1 MHTEKLIINGY
12 GSSNGGEF
20 HKVQLN
26 GKGTVNGNIDCDE
39 FECNGS
45 GSVNGDLKS
54 ENTKISGSGKVDGT
68 VSTGNM
74 RIDGKA
80 TITKDVKANNLKIA
94 GKGTIGG
101 TLTGEEL
108 KIRGQA
114 TIDGNCE
121 VDIFSSEGQ
130 FTIGGLLS
138 ADEIDIDIHG
148 TCRVKEIGGQTIKVR
163 HRPTAFSG
171 LFKTVFGSHLEAEL
185 LEGDNIDID
194 YVQIKTVRGNNVTV
208 GPNCEIGLIEYTGVL
223 HVDKN
228 AKVKEIQQV

>member
-68 VSTGNM
+68 VSTENM

-194 YVQIKTVRGNNVTV
+194 YVKIKTVRGNNVTV
-208 GPNCEIGLIEYTGVL
+208 GPNCEIGLIEYKGVL

>member
-54 ENTKISGSGKVDGT
+54 ERTRISGSGKVDGQVNT
-68 VSTGNM
+68 ENM

-80 TITKDVKANNLKIA
+80 TITKNVSANNMKIS
-94 GKGTIGG
+94 GKGTVGG

-108 KIRGQA
+108 KICGQA
-114 TIDGNCE
+114 IIDGNCE
-121 VDIFSSEGQ
+121 VDVFSSEGQ

-148 TCRVKEIGGQTIKVR
+148 TCRAKEIGGQTIKVR
-163 HRPTAFSG
+163 HRPTAFSR

-223 HVDKN
+223 HVDEN

>member
-1 MHTEKLIINGY
+1 MRTEKLIINGY

-20 HKVQLN
+20 YKVQLN
-26 GKGTVNGNIDCDE
+26 GKGTVNGNIDCDD

-45 GSVNGDLKS
+45 GNVNGDLKS
-54 ENTKISGSGKVDGT
+54 ERTRISGSGKVDGK
-68 VSTGNM
+68 VSTEDM

-80 TITKDVKANNLKIA
+80 TITRDVSASNMKIS

-121 VDIFSSEGQ
+121 VDVFSSQGQ

-148 TCRVKEIGGQTIKVR
+148 TCRAKEIGGQTIKARQRLSV
-163 HRPTAFSG
+163 FSR
-171 LFKTVFGSHLEAEL
+171 LFKTMFGSQLEAEL

-194 YVQIKTVRGNNVTV
+194 HVQIGTVRGNNVTV
-208 GPNCEIGLIEYTGVL
+208 GPNCEIGIIEYTGVL